1 MFYTDIHCHLLSGV
15 DDGAKTPEVMYEM
28 LELAYLTGT
37 RHICAT
43 PHCHPEIFGT
53 NIKKAKRVFSLLQ
66 AYAREKHHDM
76 KLSFANELG
85 YHTAWRKT
93 LEEGKCAL
101 LGGKYLLVDFP
112 ADQSLFEMRYA
123 MDDMLCTGIPVILA
137 HVERYGALYGEY
149 DTINDWC
156 RRGLFLQ
163 MNASA
168 FSKRRS
174 FRERLHV
181 KRLIGK
187 CPITAVA
194 SDGHSLG
201 SRPPALCRTEERI
214 ARKYGY
220 EKAELWLS
228 KAPTLLLSG
237 KNL

>member
-43 PHCHPEIFGT
+43 PHCYPEIFGT
-53 NIKKAKRVFSLLQ
+53 NTPKAERAFALLEK
-66 AYAREKHHDM
+66 YAKEKHPDLQ
-76 KLSFANELG
+76 LSFANELG
-85 YHTAWRKT
+85 YHTSWRDA
-93 LEEGKCAL
+93 LEGGKCKL

-123 MDDMLCTGIPVILA
+123 MDDMLCTGIPIILA
-137 HVERYGALYGEY
+137 HVERYAALYGEY
-149 DTINDWC
+149 DTLNDWC
-156 RRGLFLQ
+156 RRGLLLQ

-174 FRERLHV
+174 FREKTHI
-181 KRLIGK
+181 KRLITK
-187 CPITAVA
+187 CPVAAVA

-201 SRPPALCRTEERI
+201 SRPPVLAHTEERI
-214 ARKYGY
+214 AKRYGR
-220 EKAELWLS
+220 ERAEFWLCH
-228 KAPTLLLSG
+228 APSQLLSG